1 MCGRVTL
8 TVVSYEKL
16 CEALGL
22 EGNPSDAA
30 LYRARYNVAPT
41 DPHWIV
47 RSAVEEEKD
56 SRRKRSIEPARWGL
70 INFWAKDEK
79 RAAQQINA
87 RSESVATT
95 RAYREAYDERRCVVP
110 VDGWYEWFGSPKDRR
125 PVRFH
130 RADGGLSLLAGLWED
145 WRDAKTGAKRRTFTV
160 LTTGAKGVMANFHDR
175 MPVRVPPRHVEGWL
189 AAQTPVDAI
198 VGGEMDDEWVLGT
211 EVSKRVNSV
220 KNDDPGCLGPPEPAP
235 PGTTGS
241 LF

>member
-22 EGNPSDAA
+22 EGSASDAA
-30 LYRARYNVAPT
+30 LYRPRYNVAPT

-47 RSAVEEEKD
+47 RAA
-56 SRRKRSIEPARWGL
+56 SIEPARWGL

-79 RAAQQINA
+79 RAASQINA

-145 WRDAKTGAKRRTFTV
+145 WRDPKTGAKRRTFTV
-160 LTTGAKGVMANFHDR
+160 LTTDAKGVMANFHDR

-189 AAQTPVDAI
+189 AAQTPVEAI
-198 VGGEMDDEWVLGT
+198 VGGEMDDELVLGT